1 MIFFDIFRKLFY
13 YKRMSS
19 NNDNWKS
26 IIANPGVIETSFGSI
41 SFLPPVQNTNR
52 DFIHPPIKINS
63 VGKAK
68 YVQYSKGEKNE

>member
-13 YKRMSS
+13 YKCMSS

-26 IIANPGVIETSFGSI
+26 IIANPGVIETSFG
-41 SFLPPVQNTNR
+41 
-52 DFIHPPIKINS
+52 
-63 VGKAK
+63 AK